1 MCTFA
6 PDAVTDLTVP
16 VQMAEK
22 CLAASEPAER
32 QKSGALFLLGITLYR
47 AGRIDEAIARLEMS
61 EKSYGKES
69 PPNPELWIYLA
80 MAHHKK
86 GNADEAR
93 RWLEKARSHKPAK
106 PKKVLKDLK
115 DRLLLKEAE
124 ELLSQKSLARP

>member
-1 MCTFA
+1 M
-6 PDAVTDLTVP
+6 
-16 VQMAEK
+16 
-22 CLAASEPAER
+22 
-32 QKSGALFLLGITLYR
+32 Y
-47 AGRIDEAIARLEMS
+47 
-61 EKSYGKES
+61 EKSYGKEF

-106 PKKVLKDLK
+106 PEEVFRDLYG
-115 DRLLLKEAE
+115 RFLLKEAE